1 MMAHA
6 AASAGAHVLVVDD
19 DEDILRLLTMRL
31 RARGFRITA
40 VGSAEQAL
48 AQIAVDPPRVVV
60 SDVRLPG
67 QDGLALFEE
76 IRRTRPTLP
85 VILLTAHGNIPDA
98 VDATSRG
105 VFGYLTK
112 PFDSQILLEKI
123 DRALVVSA
131 PTSTAGDQAPATVQG
146 DETWMAGVVF
156 RSSRMAELMA
166 EARMVAASDAS
177 VLIRGESGT
186 GKEVLARAI
195 HRASPR
201 AKGPFVAINCGAI
214 PEQLLES
221 ELFGHAKG
229 AFTGAGASRVGLFQ
243 AANGGTL
250 FLDEIGDM
258 PLALQVKLL
267 RVLQERV
274 VRPVGTTR
282 AEPVDV
288 RLLSATHRDLDAAM
302 AQGQFRE
309 DLYYR
314 LDVVSL
320 NLPRLDERREDIPL
334 LAAHFVQLLAGKYGK
349 PVNGF
354 APEALE
360 ALATASWPGNVR
372 QLFNV
377 VEQSCALTSTPLIPL
392 ALVQRALRVPAMDAL
407 TYADAKQRFER
418 NYLVQLLKLTDGNVA
433 DAARIAERNRTEFY
447 RLLQKHDLT
456 PAMFRS
462 DGEAAAER

>member
-1 MMAHA
+1 MA
-6 AASAGAHVLVVDD
+6 SSAHVLVVDD
-19 DEDILRLLTMRL
+19 DEDILKLLTMRL
-31 RARGFRITA
+31 RAKGFRITA

-60 SDVRLPG
+60 SDIRLPG

-123 DRALVVSA
+123 DRALQLSA
-131 PTSTAGDQAPATVQG
+131 PITHAGDDNGPVGKG
-146 DETWMAGVVF
+146 DDAWMEGVVF
-156 RSSRMAELMA
+156 RSSKMAELMA

-177 VLIRGESGT
+177 VLIRGESGS

-195 HRASPR
+195 HRASQR

-243 AANGGTL
+243 TANGGTL

-274 VRPVGTTR
+274 VRPVGTTK

-320 NLPRLDERREDIPL
+320 TLPRLDERREDIPL
-334 LAAHFVQLLAGKYGK
+334 LALHFVQLLAGKYGK
-349 PVNGF
+349 QVNGF

-360 ALATASWPGNVR
+360 ALATAAWPGNVR

-392 ALVQRALRVPAMDAL
+392 TLVQRALRVPVMDAL
-407 TYADAKQRFER
+407 NYAEAKQRFER
-418 NYLVQLLKLTDGNVA
+418 NYLVQLLKLTDGSVA
-433 DAARIAERNRTEFY
+433 DAARLAERNRTEFY

-462 DGEAAAER
+462 EAEGVASGSDKSA

>member
-1 MMAHA
+1 M
-6 AASAGAHVLVVDD
+6 AGAHVLVVDD
-19 DEDILRLLTMRL
+19 DEDILKLLTMRL
-31 RARGFRITA
+31 RAKGFRITA

-48 AQIAVDPPRVVV
+48 GQIAVDPPRVVV

-67 QDGLALFEE
+67 LDGLALFEE

-98 VDATSRG
+98 VAATSRG

-123 DRALVVSA
+123 DRALQLSA
-131 PTSTAGDQAPATVQG
+131 PTSHPG
-146 DETWMAGVVF
+146 DEPRAAGKGDDAWMEGVVF
-156 RSSRMAELMA
+156 RSSKMAELMA

-243 AANGGTL
+243 TANGGTL

-274 VRPVGTTR
+274 VRPVGTTK
-282 AEPVDV
+282 AEAVDV
-288 RLLSATHRDLDAAM
+288 RLLSATHRDLDLAM

-334 LAAHFVQLLAGKYGK
+334 LALHFVQLLAGKYGK

-360 ALATASWPGNVR
+360 ALATAAWPGNVR

-392 ALVQRALRVPAMDAL
+392 TLVQRALRVPVMDAL
-407 TYADAKQRFER
+407 NYAEAKQRFER

-433 DAARIAERNRTEFY
+433 DAARLAERNRTEFY

-462 DGEAAAER
+462 EGDGPLSGGEKAVAP

>member
-1 MMAHA
+1 MMAHPSR
-6 AASAGAHVLVVDD
+6 SAGAHVLVVDD

-31 RARGFRITA
+31 RARGFRVTA

-131 PTSTAGDQAPATVQG
+131 PSSPAGDEAPATLQG
-146 DETWMAGVVF
+146 DDAWMAGVVF

-166 EARMVAASDAS
+166 EARMVAASEAS

-274 VRPVGTTR
+274 VRPVGTTK

-288 RLLSATHRDLDAAM
+288 RVLSATHRDLDAAM

-334 LAAHFVQLLAGKYGK
+334 LASHFVQLLAGKYGK

-462 DGEAAAER
+462 DGDAAAER